1 MKVLGGTVGKF
12 MLTIQ
17 VLRRKRSKSL
27 RNRNTETLS
36 KGRCRLKRE
45 ETDMK
50 ETKNVNADAKD
61 VSTIGTDDNIRGD
74 SYGTD

>member
-1 MKVLGGTVGKF
+1 MKTSSV
-12 MLTIQ
+12 IP
-17 VLRRKRSKSL
+17 KRSKSL

-50 ETKNVNADAKD
+50 ETNYLTVDD
-61 VSTIGTDDNIRGD
+61 TDDRA
-74 SYGTD
+74 YGTDGDNYGAN